1 MSNEKQIY
9 PTMRKFKKAMV
20 AGALGMSM
28 TLGLT
33 SVPVLNPVMTVEAA
47 SKKDKKKP
55 KITYKGKKKFTVVS
69 DGSTYRIN
77 KVVKANDNVD
87 GNVTKKLKV
96 KVKKGNKNIKNIA
109 KISKKGKITL
119 RNTDKLEE
127 GNYTLIVEVSDK
139 AKNKAKKKIAKFT
152 VVPEKKDYVRTETVI
167 VPEVTTEAPKII
179 ESTEAEV
186 RTTEMNEEEVR
197 KLFKEIKKEE
207 KTTEVKE
214 NSYKIDEKD
223 INYYEDITEEKKEEK
238 TTEYVP
244 EQTTTESSKDTYV
257 IDEKDIH
264 FHEDITE
271 EKKEEKITEEQTTE
285 KVVEEPKKEETTTEQ
300 PKTEKIKSDR
310 ELGVYENETY
320 YADSEDKIYYYY
332 QPVGMSVDGETPAVQ
347 KYYVTHESY
356 KNINSDWK
364 TVVYIVTNEMF
375 YLGELDGKIYYKD
388 QDNWIWYFGKNNVP
402 SEDGNIVEMPVAFA
416 VTTYDYNEINEDWK
430 EVVKQG
436 LYSYV
441 EENKSYVYHA

>member
-152 VVPEKKDYVRTETVI
+152 VVPEKKDYVKTETVI
-167 VPEVTTEAPKII
+167 VPEITTEAPKII

-186 RTTEMNEEEVR
+186 RTTEMNEAEVR

-214 NSYKIDEKD
+214 NSYNIDDKD
-223 INYYEDITEEKKEEK
+223 IHYYEDIKEEK
-238 TTEYVP
+238 TTEEP
-244 EQTTTESSKDTYV
+244 KKEETTTESEKDTYV

-264 FHEDITE
+264 FHEDDTE
-271 EKKEEKITEEQTTE
+271 EVKEEKTT
-285 KVVEEPKKEETTTEQ
+285 EEPKMEEVV
-300 PKTEKIKSDR
+300 KSDI
-310 ELGVYENETY
+310 ELGEFENVTY